1 MKRAPPGLKHAKLC
15 QCQRCVA
22 QRFAAY
28 QDRID
33 SYLKMGIVPRSAAQ
47 TVMVKKYTVKPHFRR
62 NSTPHGF
69 RQRASRRGG
78 GVHKEPAQT
87 EDGRC
92 HKK

>member
-1 MKRAPPGLKHAKLC
+1 
-15 QCQRCVA
+15 VA

-62 NSTPHGF
+62 NSRHM
-69 RQRASRRGG
+69 ASDNALHDAVEAYINNLLRRRTGDAP
-78 GVHKEPAQT
+78 EENESAT
-87 EDGRC
+87 R
-92 HKK
+92 